1 MIFYLIYTIIKKINY
16 IMKYVKTFENFNTTN
31 ENWLWGEGSVWS
43 KISNWFKS
51 WKDRKLTEGAELFN
65 KWAKENPEKVEE
77 IKAKVKPELDKL
89 SDEEKEELV
98 NKLQQFKGE
107 TPPADVIAAA
117 EEVVQVQEKLKSS
130 KFGSRVYES
139 YSLILEEAEISL
151 ARKIL
156 YYLGLGVHYI
166 GIISAIIGGLLFLVQ
181 TGAFVAGIGALSFVS
196 GPLLVGLIFG
206 GVATLLLGG
215 ITQYHADPSAP
226 GNEPAPRS
234 RTGWESG
241 GGPIM

>member
-1 MIFYLIYTIIKKINY
+1 
-16 IMKYVKTFENFNTTN
+16 MKYVKTFENFNTTN

-43 KISNWFKS
+43 KMSNWFKS
-51 WKDRKLTEGAELFN
+51 WKDRKLAEGAELFN
-65 KWAKENPEKVEE
+65 KWSKENPEKVEE
-77 IKAKVKPELDKL
+77 IKSKVKPEFDKL
-89 SDEEKEELV
+89 SDEEKEELK
-98 NKLQQFKGE
+98 NKLEQFKGE

-130 KFGSRVYES
+130 KFGSKVYES
-139 YSLILEEAEISL
+139 YSLILEEAELSL

-156 YYLGLGVHYI
+156 YYLALGVHYI

-206 GVATLLLGG
+206 GVAVMLLGG

-234 RTGWESG
+234 RTGWESS